1 MDIFNPEIGLIGSGV
16 IGKDSSKVVDYAY
29 EKMSK
34 FDTNKVSP
42 LDPKPHYAYEKMSKF
57 DTDKVSPLDPAKPH
71 TQECE
76 RDGFA
81 CFEPNCTYTWNSKL

>member
-1 MDIFNPEIGLIGSGV
+1 
-16 IGKDSSKVVDYAY
+16 VVDYAY

-34 FDTNKVSP
+34 FNTNKVPS

-57 DTDKVSPLDPAKPH
+57 DTDKVSPLDPAKPQ

-76 RDGFA
+76 RDRIA
-81 CFEPNCTYTWNSKL
+81 CFEANCTYTWNSKL